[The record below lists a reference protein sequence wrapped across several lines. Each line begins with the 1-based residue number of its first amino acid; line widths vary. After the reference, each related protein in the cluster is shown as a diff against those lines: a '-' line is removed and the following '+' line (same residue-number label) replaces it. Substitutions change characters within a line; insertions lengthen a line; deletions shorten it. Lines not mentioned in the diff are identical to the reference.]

1 MAAGAAILI
10 YIIYTVYKMMNK
22 KTNFEPSPNVTHTTQ
37 EFLNE
42 EQKRA
47 LTFGAMLFYYR
58 DEEILGFAPANNIYE
73 HKEGLKNQ
81 WEINNPSEAKETVNE
96 LIALKRSTEFIP
108 LIEHPS
114 LELNKIQRQIAKELQ
129 IPINIV
135 LQTKSA
141 YAWDLCRAVSL
152 TKWCYWV
159 GYFTEKE
166 AWSLIDAAA
175 EKAAE
180 MGKDWTDYTV
190 SFLLGRTVQ
199 GFDLDDICVEA
210 QQLLSSKG
218 PVLGKVTDIDV
229 YQRYSFKK

>member
-22 KTNFEPSPNVTHTTQ
+22 KTNFEPSPNVPHTTQ

-81 WEINNPSEAKETVNE
+81 WEINNPSEAKETVTE

-175 EKAAE
+175 DKAAE

-218 PVLGKVTDIDV
+218 PVFGKVTDIDV